1 MLNMRDNRNR
11 TDKSDSNGRA
21 VSVTGDRGKSWQV
34 HSSDHSRLPEPVCM
48 ASLISHDLKDGSSVL
63 FFSNPRS
70 KTKRKKMTVQM
81 SRDDGETWSRKILL
95 DENGG
100 AYSSLVMVDDQTL
113 GILYE
118 SSRADLVFQT
128 IKLSEF
134 GL

>member
-1 MLNMRDNRNR
+1 MD
-11 TDKSDSNGRA
+11 A
-21 VSVTGDRGKSWQV
+21 VSVTGDRGNLGKCTRQNC
-34 HSSDHSRLPEPVCM
+34 RLPELVCM
-48 ASLISHDLKDGSSVL
+48 ASFISHDLKDGSSVL

-70 KTKRKKMTVQM
+70 KTKRKKLTVQM